1 MFEMYEDEFIDDEV
15 QEGGDNVLFTNQ
27 SEIEKRLADL
37 PEEDDDEFREI
48 EEEPNIVTIKTLSPN
63 SDQLKSLN
71 LQPGE
76 NLITFSVKSRLQG
89 Q

>member
-1 MFEMYEDEFIDDEV
+1 MFEMYEDEFIDDEE
-15 QEGGDNVLFTNQ
+15 QEGGDNVIFTNQ

-37 PEEDDDEFREI
+37 PEEDDDEFQEI

-71 LQPGE
+71 LRPGE